1 MNKPR
6 NPNPNLAATPGE
18 REKQDYLVAVGSVL
32 HKYGTPSH
40 RLERVMTEISRR
52 MGVQSGFLYTP
63 TSLMVSFDAPD
74 GERTRMIRIDAGDV
88 DLGKL
93 DQFDSALERLESNQV
108 SLAKSLSEIKAIDS
122 APPIYSWWVSGLAW
136 GVASSAATGFLSGG
150 CLEMLVA
157 FFIGIL
163 IFATRAVFKDTNG
176 TGNLA
181 DTFSGFLAA
190 FACLLFAAFIVPIDD
205 RIATLGSLIVLVPG
219 LSFTVAMTELATRHL
234 VSGVARMAG
243 ASITLLTLVVGV
255 ALAWRLGHE
264 LRPANITEFPLPT
277 WGYLLAVAVSPIAF
291 AILLSAGIRQWLVIS
306 LVCWAGIGSS
316 FFGGHFLG
324 AEFGPFLGAL
334 VIGLLAN
341 IYARLA
347 DRPAMI
353 PQVPSLLVL
362 VPGSIGFQSLTSF
375 INQDALAGVDSAFS
389 MVIVAASLVGGT
401 LAANGIISPRRIL

>member
-1 MNKPR
+1 M
-6 NPNPNLAATPGE
+6 
-18 REKQDYLVAVGSVL
+18 S
-32 HKYGTPSH
+32 
-40 RLERVMTEISRR
+40 EIARR
-52 MGVQSGFLYTP
+52 MGMEAGFLYTP
-63 TSLMVSFDAPD
+63 TSLMVSFDAPE

-93 DQFDSALERLESNQV
+93 DQFDSALEKLENQRV
-108 SLAKSLSEIKAIDS
+108 TLSESLAEIQAIDE
-122 APPIYSWWVSGLAW
+122 APPRFPWYVSGLAW

-157 FFIGIL
+157 FLIGIA
-163 IFATRAVFKDTNG
+163 IFASRALISETSG

-181 DTFSGFLAA
+181 DTVCGFVAA
-190 FACLLFAAFIVPIDD
+190 FACLLCAAFVFPIDD

-243 ASITLLTLVVGV
+243 AAITLLTLVVGV
-255 ALAWRLGHE
+255 ALAWRLGQD
-264 LRPANITEFPLPT
+264 LRPDNPTVIALPT
-277 WGYLLAVAVSPIAF
+277 WGYLLAVAVSPVAF
-291 AILLSAGIRQWLVIS
+291 AILLSARTRQWLVIS
-306 LVCWAGIGSS
+306 VVCWAGIGSS
-316 FFGGHFLG
+316 CWGGQWLG

-341 IYARLA
+341 TYARFA

-375 INQDALAGVDSAFS
+375 LNEDALAGVGSAFS
-389 MVIVAASLVGGT
+389 MVIVAAALVGGT
-401 LAANGIISPRRIL
+401 LAANGIVSPRRIL